1 MQNPDTFGNSGHTS
15 RLRDRVIYW
24 LTILLCITSLL
35 VAGALGAM
43 VRTGGT
49 GKYFAFG
56 VIEDFGSIVV
66 NGVHYDDTQANIIID
81 GNPGQPRA
89 ALKLGM
95 VVEIEGDRSADG
107 ATGRADVVRVNRT
120 LFGQVERLDT
130 SSGGLGVLS
139 QTVST
144 NPQTRYEGMAGLATV
159 AIGDWVAIH
168 GLSDPAKNTLVAT
181 LVERLP
187 APATGQSEIRG
198 IAGHEHD
205 GRFRIGGL
213 GVSAP
218 GVAVDNGGYVAVKGV
233 LDPASGVLVATSVV
247 VTAEV
252 DVEEE
257 AETEVEG
264 YADDVRSHTDFTVA
278 GVVVD
283 ANRASFSG
291 GTDKDLKQGVR
302 LVVEGVMRN
311 GVLVAEEIEFKGL
324 SQKTATRSS
333 AKVEVEGF
341 VSLFASADEFVV
353 NGRRVDAGAARIS
366 NKSRLALVPGIKVHV
381 KGRAGI
387 GGSIAA
393 TSVIFAKP

>member
-24 LTILLCITSLL
+24 LTILLCIASLL

-66 NGVHYDDTQANIIID
+66 NGVHYDDTQANIVID
-81 GNPGQPRA
+81 GQPGQSRT

-107 ATGRADVVRVNRT
+107 TTGRADVVRVNRT
-120 LFGQVERLDT
+120 LFGRVETLDAAN
-130 SSGGLGVLS
+130 GGLGVLS
-139 QTVST
+139 QAVST
-144 NPQTRYEGMAGLATV
+144 NPQTRYEGTAGLARI

-181 LVERLP
+181 LVEQLP
-187 APATGQSEIRG
+187 APATGESEIRG
-198 IAGHEHD
+198 VAGNEHD
-205 GRFRIGGL
+205 GQFRIGAL
-213 GVSAP
+213 AIRARGVS
-218 GVAVDNGGYVAVKGV
+218 VDNGDFVAVKGV
-233 LDPASGVLVATSVV
+233 LDPAGRILAATSLV

-252 DVEEE
+252 DVQEE

-291 GTDKDLKQGVR
+291 GTGKDLKQGVR

-324 SQKTATRSS
+324 AQQNAPKTS
-333 AKVEVEGF
+333 ARVEVEGF
-341 VSLFASADEFVV
+341 VSLFTSADEFVV
-353 NGRRVDAGAARIS
+353 NGRRVDARAARIS
-366 NKSRLALVPGIKVHV
+366 NKSRLALLPGIKVHV

-393 TSVIFAKP
+393 TSVVFAKP